1 LVARDIEVEFVNFGK
16 SLPQMLVPVSTP
28 KVAKPGILE
37 NSPVGDG
44 DGTGVRL
51 KTCQPAVFN
60 SVSGKHRNK

>member
-51 KTCQPAVFN
+51 RKNVSACRVQLGQWKT
-60 SVSGKHRNK
+60 S